1 MILCYNES
9 INLMEVV
16 ELLLYHGSKS
26 GIKGDVK
33 PQSRQSCDFG
43 CGFYMGDKPEQPKGL
58 IASYENNKFY
68 EIEYNTEGL
77 KIKSFEDDYMGQIDW
92 ALFIAYNRQPEKLEQ
107 YKELCKRYREYNEMY
122 DMIVGIIADDK
133 MTQVMQL
140 FFNGQMCDKAFIE
153 AMQYVK
159 LGNQYVLKT
168 DEACKRE
175 RFNILKEYKLTDLD
189 KKLIIAQNKNK
200 SNELS
205 NVINQIQTRYRRAQD
220 VKFFDEI
227 IEEWDK

>member
-16 ELLLYHGSKS
+16 ELLLYHGSKN
-26 GIKGDVK
+26 GIKGEVK
-33 PQSRQSCDFG
+33 PLSRLSCDFG

-58 IASYENNKFY
+58 IASYENNRFY

-153 AMQYVK
+153 AMQHVK

-168 DEACKRE
+168 DEACKKE
-175 RFNILKEYKLTDLD
+175 RFNILR
-189 KKLIIAQNKNK
+189 I
-200 SNELS
+200 
-205 NVINQIQTRYRRAQD
+205 
-220 VKFFDEI
+220 
-227 IEEWDK
+227 

>member
-1 MILCYNES
+1 
-9 INLMEVV
+9 MEVV

-58 IASYENNKFY
+58 IASYENNRFY

-107 YKELCKRYREYNEMY
+107 YKKLYKRYREYNELY

-168 DEACKRE
+168 DEACKKE

-200 SNELS
+200 SNALS
-205 NVINQIQTRYRRAQD
+205 NMINQIQTRYRRAQD

>member
-1 MILCYNES
+1 M
-9 INLMEVV
+9 
-16 ELLLYHGSKS
+16 LLYHGSKS

-33 PQSRQSCDFG
+33 PQSRLSCDFG

-58 IASYENNKFY
+58 IASYENNRFY

-107 YKELCKRYREYNEMY
+107 YKKLYKRYREYNELY

-168 DEACKRE
+168 DEACKKE

-200 SNELS
+200 SNALS
-205 NVINQIQTRYRRAQD
+205 NMINQIQTRYRRAQD

>member
-16 ELLLYHGSKS
+16 ELLLYHGSKN
-26 GIKGDVK
+26 GIKGEVK
-33 PQSRQSCDFG
+33 PLSRLSCDFG

-58 IASYENNKFY
+58 IASYENNRFY

-92 ALFIAYNRQPEKLEQ
+92 ALFITYNRQPEKLER
-107 YKELCKRYREYNEMY
+107 YKKLCKRYREYNELY

-153 AMQYVK
+153 AMQHVK

-168 DEACKRE
+168 DEACKKE

-189 KKLIIAQNKNK
+189 KKLIIAKNKNK

-205 NVINQIQTRYRRAQD
+205 NMINQIQTRYRRAQD